1 MTELEKI
8 VQWLSTYPGNDR
20 LQSMTVDLLALEAET
35 GNIIPSGLT
44 ELSRREDAL
53 GNVRVENQYRLGL
66 YYVLTKTGGSDNAA
80 WILGLQQWVQEQS
93 IRGLAPTFGDEP
105 GTERVLAQNG
115 VLYAEGPD
123 GTATYR
129 VELTINFKKTY
140 EED

>member
-1 MTELEKI
+1 MTVLEKI
-8 VQWLSTYPGNDR
+8 VQWLGTYSGNDR
-20 LQSMTVDLLALEAET
+20 LQSMTVDYLTPAAET

-53 GNVRVENQYRLGL
+53 GNVRVENQYRFGL
-66 YYVLTKTGGSDNAA
+66 YYVLSKGEGSENAA
-80 WILGLQQWVQEQS
+80 WLLGLQQWIQEQS
-93 IRGLAPTFGDEP
+93 VRHLAPTFGDEP

-115 VLYAEGPD
+115 VLYADNSD

-140 EED
+140 EEG